1 MHVRPRV
8 ALCVVHGI
16 GAQKKDW
23 ADRFVT
29 TVRRQVANRNP
40 EIDVYPLV
48 VWWAP
53 VTQRYEDRLTSRYR
67 RGLGWN
73 WLRRLVIAFGGDV
86 IAYQAPSQVSAPPPW
101 TYRTVHWR
109 IDRRLRALR
118 ATLEQTGA
126 AEPDVLVPL
135 VVVAH
140 SLGSVIFSD
149 FVYDVQANQT
159 AGAFARRYGLAIR
172 TLYTVGSP
180 LALYAI
186 RYPKLGFDR
195 PIALD
200 GGTWVNVLYTSDVI
214 AYPLRPA
221 SPAYADSVAEDWTL
235 PARWWPPLVYR
246 TPFAHLAYWNDPR
259 FIRRVVATLVR
270 TAQSAVG

>member
-23 ADRFVT
+23 ADRFVA

-53 VTQRYEDRLTSRYR
+53 VTQRYEDRLASRYR
-67 RGLGWN
+67 RGLGWT

-86 IAYQAPSQVSAPPPW
+86 IAYQSPSQVSAPPPW

-118 ATLEQTGA
+118 ATLERTETAGPGA
-126 AEPDVLVPL
+126 PVPL

-149 FVYDVQANQT
+149 FVYDVQADQT

-172 TLYTVGSP
+172 ALYTVGSP

-200 GGTWVNVLYTSDVI
+200 GGTWVNALYTSDVI

-221 SPAYADSVAEDWTL
+221 SPSYAEAVVEDWTL
-235 PARWWPPLVYR
+235 PARWWPPLVYL
-246 TPFAHLAYWNDPR
+246 TPFSHLAYWNDGR
-259 FIRRVVATLVR
+259 LIQRVADTL
-270 TAQSAVG
+270 AQFAEPTVG

>member
-1 MHVRPRV
+1 V
-8 ALCVVHGI
+8 ALCVLHGI
-16 GAQKKDW
+16 GVQKKDW

-29 TVRRQVANRNP
+29 TVRRQVARLHP
-40 EIDVYPLV
+40 EIDVYPVV

-53 VTQRYEDRLTSRYR
+53 ITQRYEDRLVSLFR

-73 WLRRLVIAFGGDV
+73 WLRRLVIGFGGDV
-86 IAYQAPSQVSAPPPW
+86 IAYQSPSQISAPPSW
-101 TYRTVHWR
+101 TYRIVHWR

-126 AEPDVLVPL
+126 AEPGIPVPL

-149 FVYDVQANQT
+149 FVYDVQAGQAGQAGQA
-159 AGAFARRYGLAIR
+159 AGAFARRFGLAIR
-172 TLYTVGSP
+172 ALYTMGSP

-195 PIALD
+195 PVALD
-200 GGTWVNVLYTSDVI
+200 GGTWINVLYTSDVI

-221 SPAYADSVAEDWTL
+221 SPAYADAVAEDWTL

-246 TPFAHLAYWNDPR
+246 TPYAHRAYWHDAR
-259 FIRRVVATLVR
+259 FIRRVAADLVR
-270 TAQSAVG
+270 TAQQAVG

>member
-1 MHVRPRV
+1 MPVRTRV
-8 ALCVVHGI
+8 ALCVLHGI
-16 GAQKKDW
+16 GVQQKDW

-29 TVRRQVANRNP
+29 TVRRTVARLHP
-40 EIDVYPLV
+40 EIDVYPVV

-53 VTQRYEDRLTSRYR
+53 ITQRYEDRLVSLFR

-73 WLRRLVIAFGGDV
+73 WLRRLVIDFGGDV
-86 IAYQAPSQVSAPPPW
+86 IAYQSPSQLSAPPSW
-101 TYRTVHWR
+101 TYRIVHER

-126 AEPDVLVPL
+126 AEPSPVPL

-149 FVYDVQANQT
+149 FVYDLQTGQA

-172 TLYTVGSP
+172 ALYTAGSP

-195 PIALD
+195 PISLD
-200 GGTWVNVLYTSDVI
+200 GGTWVNVLYKADVI
-214 AYPLRPA
+214 AYPLRRA
-221 SPAYADSVAEDWTL
+221 SPAYADAVAEDWML
-235 PARWWPPLVYR
+235 PARWWPPVVYR
-246 TPFAHLAYWNDPR
+246 TPYAHLAYWSDHR
-259 FIRRVVATLVR
+259 FIRRVAADLVR
-270 TAQSAVG
+270 TAQPTVG

>member
-1 MHVRPRV
+1 V
-8 ALCVVHGI
+8 ALCVLHGI
-16 GAQKKDW
+16 GVQKKDW

-29 TVRRQVANRNP
+29 TVRRNVARLHP
-40 EIDVYPLV
+40 EIDVYPVV

-53 VTQRYEDRLTSRYR
+53 ITQRYEDHLVSHFR

-73 WLRRLVIAFGGDV
+73 WLRRLVIDFGGDV
-86 IAYQAPSQVSAPPPW
+86 IAYQSPSQLSAPPSW
-101 TYRTVHWR
+101 TYRIVHWR

-118 ATLEQTGA
+118 DTLEQTGG
-126 AEPDVLVPL
+126 AEPGIPVPL

-149 FVYDVQANQT
+149 FVYDVQAGQA

-172 TLYTVGSP
+172 ALYTMGSP

-195 PIALD
+195 PIDLD
-200 GGTWVNVLYTSDVI
+200 GGSWVNVLYTSDVI
-214 AYPLRPA
+214 AYPLRPS
-221 SPAYADSVAEDWTL
+221 SPAYAEAVAEDWTL

-246 TPFAHLAYWNDPR
+246 TPFAHLAYWNDGR
-259 FIRRVVATLVR
+259 LIQRVADML
-270 TAQSAVG
+270 AQLAEPTVG